1 MAGTAPD
8 FTTLT
13 DAQLAQFA
21 VAHQD
26 ALDIGGLVDAD
37 IVTAVAAGRASLE
50 RRPYGFAIIEQRS
63 AAGGPIPHL
72 WLLFVAPERQGKGL
86 GHRFMR
92 ELLRQYATVYHMSL
106 YCHGARRRAF
116 FGRLG
121 FRIESRDGEMRRM
134 TTNTLR

>member
-13 DAQLAQFA
+13 DAQLARFA

-26 ALDIGGLVDAD
+26 ALDIGGLVEAD

-50 RRPYGFAIIEQRS
+50 RRPYGFAIIEQRP
-63 AAGGPIPHL
+63 ATGGTIPHL

>member
-26 ALDIGGLVDAD
+26 GLDIDGLVEAD

-50 RRPYGFAIIEQRS
+50 RRPYGFAIIEQRP
-63 AAGGPIPHL
+63 AAGGTIPHL
-72 WLLFVAPERQGKGL
+72 WLLFVAPEHQGKGL
-86 GHRFMR
+86 GHRFAR
-92 ELLRQYATVYHMSL
+92 ELLRQHATVYHMSL

-121 FRIESRDGEMRRM
+121 FRIESKDGEMRRM
-134 TTNTLR
+134 TTNALR